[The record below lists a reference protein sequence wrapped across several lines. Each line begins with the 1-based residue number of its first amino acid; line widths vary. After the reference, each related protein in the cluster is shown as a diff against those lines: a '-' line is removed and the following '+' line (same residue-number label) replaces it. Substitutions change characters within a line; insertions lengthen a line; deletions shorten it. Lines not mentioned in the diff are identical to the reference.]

1 MTSAVAPAG
10 RTPVTDQTA
19 APGAPGSASA
29 NAAYARYALSVLFVV
44 TLLNFLDRQIMA
56 MLAEP
61 IKQDLKLT
69 DTQVGLM
76 TGFSFALFY
85 TILGLPI
92 ALLADRWHRPRII
105 GLSLAIWSGFTIL
118 CGVALNFTHLFAARL
133 GVGIGEAGSGPAGQS
148 LLANLFPPAKRA
160 GVLGIYGMSVP
171 LGAFIAYAGGGWVLQ
186 TFDWRMAFFIAGA
199 PGLVFSAVV
208 WFTIREPRMPTPLS
222 QAFKPQAGQLTF
234 MQAFKELA
242 AKPTYWQLVIAGVI
256 LQFVAY
262 GFASF
267 QVSYFVRVHGI
278 GTQGGDWDFAT
289 MGLILGVM
297 IGLSGMFGSLSGGWV
312 ADRVRKRGVGWTLV
326 VPAIV
331 LMASTPLFA
340 LGLHQQQAIW
350 AVVLFAAPTLAATF
364 YYGPTFAAIQ
374 LLARDETRAVAVSVY
389 LLIAGLIGMGLGP
402 LFVGVLSDVFTGQ
415 GESSGDGLVH
425 ALTVLTIFNIWA
437 GLHFFLAAR
446 GLQRDAAGGG

>member
-1 MTSAVAPAG
+1 MPANAPARG
-10 RTPVTDQTA
+10 TLVTDQSA

-29 NAAYARYALSVLFVV
+29 NAAYARYALGVLFVV
-44 TLLNFLDRQIMA
+44 TLLNFLDRQIMSI
-56 MLAEP
+56 LAEP
-61 IKQDLKLT
+61 IKNDLNLT
-69 DTQVGLM
+69 DTQIGLM

-85 TILGLPI
+85 TTLGVPI

-105 GLSLAIWSGFTIL
+105 GLSLAVWSGFTIA
-118 CGVALNFTHLFAARL
+118 CGLALNFTQLFAARV
-133 GVGIGEAGSGPAGQS
+133 GVGIGEAGSGPAAQS
-148 LLANLFPPAKRA
+148 LLASLFPPEKRA
-160 GVLGIYGMSVP
+160 GVLGIYGMAVP
-171 LGAFIAYAGGGWVLQ
+171 LGAFIAYTGGGWVLQ
-186 TFDWRMAFFIAGA
+186 HFDWRAAFLMAGA
-199 PGLVFSAVV
+199 PGLIFAVVV
-208 WFTIREPRMPTPLS
+208 WFTVREPCKPTPFL
-222 QAFKPQAGQLTF
+222 QAFKPVAGQLTF
-234 MQAFKELA
+234 LQAFKELA
-242 AKPTYWQLVIAGVI
+242 AKPTYWQLVAAGVI

-267 QVSYFVRVHGI
+267 QVSYFVRVHGV
-278 GTQGGDWDFAT
+278 GTPGGDWDFAT

-312 ADRVRKRGVGWTLV
+312 ADRVRRWGVGWTLV
-326 VPAIV
+326 TPAIV

-340 LGLHQQQAIW
+340 LGLHQEQAIW

-402 LFVGVLSDVFTGQ
+402 LFVGVLSDVFASQ
-415 GESSGDGLVH
+415 GESGGQGLVH
-425 ALTVLTIFNIWA
+425 ALTVLTVFNIWA

-446 GLQRDAAGGG
+446 RLQRDVAGGR

>member
-1 MTSAVAPAG
+1 M
-10 RTPVTDQTA
+10 TDQTA

-29 NAAYARYALSVLFVV
+29 NAAYARYALGVLFVV
-44 TLLNFLDRQIMA
+44 TLLNFLDRQIMSI
-56 MLAEP
+56 LAEP
-61 IKQDLKLT
+61 IKQDLNLT

-85 TILGLPI
+85 TTLGVPI

-105 GLSLAIWSGFTIL
+105 GLSLAVWSGFTVM
-118 CGVALNFTHLFAARL
+118 CGLALNFAQLFAARV
-133 GVGIGEAGSGPAGQS
+133 GVGVGEAGSGPAAQS
-148 LLANLFPPAKRA
+148 LLANLFPPEKRA
-160 GVLGIYGMSVP
+160 GVLGVYGMAVP

-186 TFDWRMAFFIAGA
+186 NFDWRTAFLMAGA
-199 PGLVFSAVV
+199 PGLIFAAVV
-208 WFTIREPRMPTPLS
+208 WLTIREPRKATPLS
-222 QAFKPQAGQLTF
+222 RAFKPLAGQLTF

-242 AKPTYWQLVIAGVI
+242 LKPTYWQLIAAGVV

-278 GTQGGDWDFAT
+278 GAPGADWDFAT

-326 VPAIV
+326 TPAIV
-331 LMASTPLFA
+331 LMVSTPLFA
-340 LGLHQQQAIW
+340 LGLHQEQAIW

-402 LFVGVLSDVFTGQ
+402 LFVGILSDVFASRGANG
-415 GESSGDGLVH
+415 GEGLVQ
-425 ALTVLTIFNIWA
+425 ALTLLTIFNIWA
-437 GLHFFLAAR
+437 GLHFLLAAR
-446 GLQRDAAGGG
+446 GLQRDVAAGR